1 MTAARGAPRMRAT
14 ARTRSHAPECTLT
27 GPAGHPADRVRAT
40 VCRDRRAWRRAALG
54 AIVVVLAAVVSGV
67 GGVANGAGAQSGTP
81 TSEWPHPGGDL
92 ANSRTAVGS
101 TIDRDNV
108 ASLTRAWEL
117 ATPGSLTTAL
127 VVVDGTVYTEDSR
140 CVVSA
145 IDLATGQGKW
155 QSASVGFTIGPQGVA
170 VGDGAVFATT
180 PTGAMALE
188 QSNGQVRWKRELTDT
203 PTEGV
208 DIQAQY
214 VNGRVLVA
222 TVPVS
227 ARVQYQGGDRGVLYA
242 LDAKTGEIDWSFDTV
257 GSDDLWGH
265 PELNSGGG
273 AWYPPAVDPKAGLVY
288 WGVANPAPF
297 PGTAEFP
304 NGASRPGRN
313 LYTDS
318 TVALSLKTGKLRWYR
333 QAVAHDIFDQDFVH
347 ALVATTDEGGV
358 VVGAGKGGQV
368 LGMDPATGKLRWKT
382 SVGMQKNHDLK
393 ELTGATEVMP
403 GTYGGVLTPPATADG
418 VVYVATL
425 NAPATL
431 EPDKTAYFGG
441 SIDTQ
446 DGEVV
451 AIDATTGKHRWDTKV
466 PGDPM
471 GGATV
476 VNDLVFTG
484 TYQGQVIALDRS
496 TGKIVAT
503 IDVGNGIAGWP
514 AAVGDLLLVPTGTV
528 GRPGTLLAY
537 RVAG

>member
-1 MTAARGAPRMRAT
+1 VQSVNG
-14 ARTRSHAPECTLT
+14 
-27 GPAGHPADRVRAT
+27 D
-40 VCRDRRAWRRAALG
+40 RAWTRVASRVASCAAI
-54 AIVVVLAAVVSGV
+54 AMAVFVSS
-67 GGVANGAGAQSGTP
+67 AGAGAQTP
-81 TSEWPHPGGDL
+81 ASEWPRPGGDL
-92 ANSRTAVGS
+92 ANTRSAVGS
-101 TIDRDNV
+101 TIDGGNV
-108 ASLTRAWEL
+108 AGLTRAWE
-117 ATPGSLTTAL
+117 ATTPGALTTA
-127 VVVDGTVYTEDSR
+127 VVVVGDTIYLEDSR
-140 CVVSA
+140 CLVTAV
-145 IDLATGQGKW
+145 DRATGQVKW
-155 QSASVGFTIGPQGVA
+155 RSESFGFTIGPQGVA

-180 PTGAMALE
+180 PTGAIALE
-188 QSNGQVRWKRELTDT
+188 QSTGQVRWKQQLTDT

-214 VNGRVLVA
+214 VGGRVLVA

-242 LDAKTGEIDWSFDTV
+242 LDAETGDIDWLFDTV
-257 GSDDLWGH
+257 ASDDLWGH
-265 PELNSGGG
+265 PEVNSGGG

-297 PGTAEFP
+297 PGTPEFP
-304 NGASRPGRN
+304 NGSSRPGRN

-318 TVALSLKTGKLRWYR
+318 TVALDLKTGKLRWYR

-347 ALVATTDEGGV
+347 ALIATTDEGRV

-368 LGMDPATGKLRWKT
+368 LGMEPATGKLRWKT
-382 SVGMQKNHDLK
+382 SVGVQKNHDLK
-393 ELTGATEVMP
+393 SLTGPTEVMP

-451 AIDATTGKHRWDTKV
+451 AIDATTGKHLWATKV

-476 VNDLVFTG
+476 VNDLVVTG
-484 TYQGQVIALDRS
+484 TYQGQVIALDRK
-496 TGKIVAT
+496 TGKIVTT

-528 GRPGTLLAY
+528 GRPGTLIAY

>member
-1 MTAARGAPRMRAT
+1 MRAT
-14 ARTRSHAPECTLT
+14 VGVAM
-27 GPAGHPADRVRAT
+27 
-40 VCRDRRAWRRAALG
+40 
-54 AIVVVLAAVVSGV
+54 LAAAVASAV
-67 GGVANGAGAQSGTP
+67 GGGANGAGAQASAP
-81 TSEWPHPGGDL
+81 TSDWPRPGGDL
-92 ANSRTAVGS
+92 ANTRSAVGS
-101 TIDRDNV
+101 TIDGDNV
-108 ASLTRAWEL
+108 AGLTRAWE
-117 ATPGSLTTAL
+117 ATTPGALTTA
-127 VVVDGTVYTEDSR
+127 VVVVGDTIYMQDSR
-140 CVVSA
+140 CVVTA
-145 IDLATGQGKW
+145 IDRATGQVKW

-188 QSNGQVRWKRELTDT
+188 QSNGQVRWKHELTDT

-214 VNGRVLVA
+214 VGGRVLVA

-242 LDAKTGEIDWSFDTV
+242 LDAKTGDIDWSFDTV
-257 GSDDLWGH
+257 ASDDLWGH

-273 AWYPPAVDPKAGLVY
+273 AWYPPAVDRKAGLVY

-347 ALVATTDEGGV
+347 ALIATTDTGRV

-382 SVGMQKNHDLK
+382 SVGVQKNHDLK
-393 ELTGATEVMP
+393 SLTAPTEVMP

-451 AIDATTGKHRWDTKV
+451 AIDATTGKHLWDTKV

-476 VNDLVFTG
+476 VNDLVVTG
-484 TYQGQVIALDRS
+484 TYQGQVIALDRK
-496 TGKIVAT
+496 TGKIVTT

-528 GRPGTLLAY
+528 GRPGTLIAY

>member
-1 MTAARGAPRMRAT
+1 
-14 ARTRSHAPECTLT
+14 
-27 GPAGHPADRVRAT
+27 
-40 VCRDRRAWRRAALG
+40 
-54 AIVVVLAAVVSGV
+54 
-67 GGVANGAGAQSGTP
+67 
-81 TSEWPHPGGDL
+81 
-92 ANSRTAVGS
+92 VGS
-101 TIDRDNV
+101 TIESSNV
-108 ASLTRAWEL
+108 AGLTKAWEVT
-117 ATPGSLTTAL
+117 TPGSLTTA
-127 VVVDGTVYTEDSR
+127 VVVVGDTIYMEDSR
-140 CVVSA
+140 CVITA
-145 IDLATGQGKW
+145 IDLATGQVKW
-155 QSASVGFTIGPQGVA
+155 QSASLGFTIGPQGVA

-180 PTGAMALE
+180 PTGAFALE
-188 QSNGQVRWKRELTDT
+188 QSNGQVRWKQELTDT

-214 VNGRVLVA
+214 VGGRILVA

-227 ARVQYQGGDRGVLYA
+227 ARVQYQGGDRGVLYS
-242 LDAKTGEIDWSFDTV
+242 LDAKTGDIEWMFDTV
-257 GSDDLWGH
+257 ASPDLWGH
-265 PELNSGGG
+265 PEVNSGGG

-297 PGTAEFP
+297 PGTPEFP
-304 NGASRPGRN
+304 NGTSRPGRN

-347 ALVATTDEGGV
+347 ALIATTDAGRV

-368 LGMDPATGKLRWKT
+368 LGMDPKTGRLRWKT
-382 SVGMQKNHDLK
+382 SVGVHRNHDL
-393 ELTGATEVMP
+393 EGLSGPTEVMP

-431 EPDKTAYFGG
+431 EPDTTAYFGG
-441 SIDTQ
+441 SIGTQ

-451 AIDATTGKHRWDTKV
+451 AIDASTGKHLWETKV

-476 VNDLVFTG
+476 VNDLVLTG
-484 TYQGQVIALDRS
+484 TYQGQVIALDR
-496 TGKIVAT
+496 TNGRIVTT
-503 IDVGNGIAGWP
+503 IDVGSGIAGWP

-528 GRPGTLLAY
+528 GRPGKLIAY
-537 RVAG
+537 RAAA